1 MFFKIVVSLALLLIS
16 VSLFM
21 IARYMRRHPS

>member
-1 MFFKIVVSLALLLIS
+1 MFFQIIVTLALMLIS

-21 IARYMRRHPS
+21 IARYIRHNP

>member
-1 MFFKIVVSLALLLIS
+1 MFFQIVVSLALILIS

-21 IARYMRRHPS
+21 IARYIRRHP

>member
-1 MFFKIVVSLALLLIS
+1 MVFQLLVSIALILIS

-21 IARYMRRHPS
+21 IARYIRRHP